1 MFCSPLGC
9 AAYRAHAKQIAFASR
24 HLAFVPC
31 SSKVA
36 LVSSRLSVS
45 LGFRICPN
53 CACTQPFLVPC
64 SFPVFCHSRR
74 GVFRCKH
81 CNKGSQVPGLSHRS
95 VVSDSCDPMDYSSLG
110 SSVHGVSQARILG
123 WVAVSFSRGSSPPTD
138 ET

>member
-9 AAYRAHAKQIAFASR
+9 AAYRVHAKQIAFAPR

-36 LVSSRLSVS
+36 LVSSHLSVS

-81 CNKGSQVPGLSHRS
+81 CNKGSQVPGLSHDFHRWRFIFLFLICMAYLGDLLS
-95 VVSDSCDPMDYSSLG
+95 NCEFLFSTDSFLFREAFLYFGLP
-110 SSVHGVSQARILG
+110 
-123 WVAVSFSRGSSPPTD
+123 
-138 ET
+138 

>member
-9 AAYRAHAKQIAFASR
+9 AAYRAHAKQIAFAPR

-36 LVSSRLSVS
+36 LVSSHLSVS

-81 CNKGSQVPGLSHRS
+81 CNKGSQVPACLERTRRGGLNQGHSR
-95 VVSDSCDPMDYSSLG
+95 DLEKRPWEG
-110 SSVHGVSQARILG
+110 GVL
-123 WVAVSFSRGSSPPTD
+123 VAANLD
-138 ET
+138 EDVRH